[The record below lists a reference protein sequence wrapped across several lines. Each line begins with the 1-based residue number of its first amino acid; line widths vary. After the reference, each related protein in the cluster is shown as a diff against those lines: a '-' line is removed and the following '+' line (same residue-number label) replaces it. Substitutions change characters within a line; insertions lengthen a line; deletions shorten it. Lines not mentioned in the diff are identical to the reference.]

1 MDYQNE
7 KSYILQKTPLGVKE
21 KTPKEETDSI
31 SLKDVPLKT
40 RRKQAKKP
48 LFLARYEWVKNIKN
62 RLLLSGA

>member
-7 KSYILQKTPLGVKE
+7 KSYILQKTPLGAKE

-48 LFLARYEWVKNIKN
+48 LFLARYE
-62 RLLLSGA
+62 